1 MKGINL
7 GQSPTEP
14 IGTRIRRLRRAAG
27 FNSREDLATAI
38 GSPTVT
44 AAVIKNIEAGRK
56 ADMSVV
62 HLFEIAYAIGVSPLV
77 LLLDFAHPNRSAT
90 IAGLGPNFS
99 GATNNDLDDW
109 LTEPA
114 AYAPLAFGTDNYRE
128 LLPEVQQMYV
138 AREYRIASLAAK
150 VTVEN
155 VDHARVNMQDNGRN
169 NVQIENHL
177 EDLRIRAAQ
186 SEQILRITAR
196 TAESLGMDLTE
207 GD

>member
-1 MKGINL
+1 M
-7 GQSPTEP
+7 GQTLTEP
-14 IGTRIRRLRRAAG
+14 IGARIRRLRRAAG
-27 FNSREDLATAI
+27 FTSRDDLANAI
-38 GSPTVT
+38 GNPAVT

-62 HLFEIAYAIGVSPLV
+62 HLFEIAYALGVSPVV
-77 LLLDFAHPNRSAT
+77 LLLDFSHPNQEAS

-114 AYAPLAFGTDNYRE
+114 AYAPLAFGADDYRE

-138 AREYRIASLAAK
+138 AREFRIASMAAR

-155 VDHARVNMQDNGRN
+155 VDQARVNMQKHGRN
-169 NVQIENHL
+169 SVQIENHL
-177 EDLRIRAAQ
+177 EELRIRAAQ
-186 SEQILRITAR
+186 SEQILRMTVR
-196 TAESLGMDLTE
+196 TAESLGMDLSE
-207 GD
+207 GN

>member
-1 MKGINL
+1 VTKGIKL
-7 GQSPTEP
+7 GHEPPEP
-14 IGTRIRRLRRAAG
+14 IGARIRRLRRAAG
-27 FNSREDLATAI
+27 FTSREDLANAI
-38 GSPTVT
+38 GNPSVS

-62 HLFEIAYAIGVSPLV
+62 HLLEIAYALGVSPVV
-77 LLLDFAHPNRSAT
+77 LLLDFSHPNQEAT

-114 AYAPLAFGTDNYRE
+114 AYAPLAFGTDDYHELARE
-128 LLPEVQQMYV
+128 L
-138 AREYRIASLAAK
+138 RIASMAAK
-150 VTVEN
+150 ATVES
-155 VDHARVNMQDNGRN
+155 VDQARVNMQKHGRN

-177 EDLRIRAAQ
+177 EELRIRAAQ
-186 SEQILRITAR
+186 SEQILRMTVR

-207 GD
+207 GN